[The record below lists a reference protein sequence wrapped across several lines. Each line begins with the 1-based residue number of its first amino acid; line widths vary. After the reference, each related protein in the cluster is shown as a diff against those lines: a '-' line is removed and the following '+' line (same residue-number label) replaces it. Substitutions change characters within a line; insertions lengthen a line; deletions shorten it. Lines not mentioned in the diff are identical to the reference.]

1 MNSSEKGGGCQRYQ
15 SRVGDMSLD
24 SPPLGTP
31 VSTAKQ
37 VLRELDTFAVILDP
51 KLQLV
56 YANPAARHHSPIT
69 GSQLSDPRFVK
80 RAKKAL
86 RKGMSAT
93 VPPRRGEDP
102 PLRMHLIPLDDGH
115 LVVFFEDLGQEQ
127 RVNAMRRD
135 FIANVSHELKT
146 PISAIGLLAEALLEG
161 AEDPDV
167 VREFGTQLLQEARR
181 LGVLTQDII
190 QLSGAQAGFHPED
203 WHPVDLRAVVEQEVE
218 THSSYAEQKQIA
230 IELRR
235 PANPARPALVLGDT
249 SRISSVLDN
258 LLSNA
263 VRYSPPGGT
272 IAVTMTFEKDT
283 MMVAVSDEGDGIPVE
298 HQHRIFERFY
308 RVDKSRSRDG
318 GGTGLGLSIAH
329 NIMRG
334 LGGTIDLW
342 SRPAEGSQFTLTFPL
357 IEEKHDD

>member
-1 MNSSEKGGGCQRYQ
+1 
-15 SRVGDMSLD
+15 MSQD
-24 SPPLGTP
+24 SQLLGAPL
-31 VSTAKQ
+31 STAKQ
-37 VLRELDTFAVILDP
+37 ILRELDTFAVILDP

-69 GSQLSDPRFVK
+69 GSQLGDPRFVK

-86 RKGMSAT
+86 RKGAPAT
-93 VPPRRGEDP
+93 VLPKRGEDP

-115 LVVFFEDLGQEQ
+115 LVVFFEDLGEEQ

-146 PISAIGLLAEALLEG
+146 PISAIGLLAEAVLEG
-161 AEDPDV
+161 AEDPVV
-167 VREFGTQLLQEARR
+167 VRQFGSQLLQEARR

-190 QLSGAQAGFHPED
+190 QLSEAQASFHPED
-203 WHPVDLRAVVEQEVE
+203 WQPVNLRTVVEQEVQ
-218 THSSYAEQKQIA
+218 THSPYAAQKEIV
-230 IELRR
+230 IELYQ
-235 PANPARPALVLGDT
+235 PAEPDRPALVLGDP
-249 SRISSVLDN
+249 SGISSALDN

-263 VRYSPPGGT
+263 VRYSPRGGRVT
-272 IAVTMTFEKDT
+272 ITMVFEKDT
-283 MMVAVSDEGDGIPVE
+283 LMVAVADEGEGIPVE

-308 RVDKSRSRDG
+308 RVDKSRSREG

-334 LGGTIDLW
+334 IGGAIDLW
-342 SRPAEGSQFTLTFPL
+342 SRPGEGSQFTLTFPL